1 MNRELKNIIENEKKL
16 YMPYVKNRKDFLM
29 AKFMHEES
37 YEIFRWIKELRI
49 SEYYAK
55 ERDEKGGL
63 LNKVRCLFH
72 GRKMTKYGNALG
84 YFISTGVLGKDVKIF
99 HRGNVIINYR
109 SVIGD
114 GCKLHGDNC
123 IGNNGSTTDCPV
135 LGKNVDVGIG
145 AKIIGGVTIADD
157 IKIGANAVV
166 TKSFLEPGIT
176 IAGVP
181 AKKIH

>member
-1 MNRELKNIIENEKKL
+1 MNRELKSIIKSEKAL
-16 YMPYVKNRKDFLM
+16 YMPNAKEYKNYLIS
-29 AKFMHEES
+29 KFIHEEC
-37 YEIFRWIKELRI
+37 YEIFRWIKEYRI
-49 SEYYAK
+49 AEYYAQHK
-55 ERDEKGGL
+55 KSILDKFL
-63 LNKVRCLFH
+63 YLWH
-72 GRKMTKYGNALG
+72 TRKTCKFGNALG
-84 YFISTGVLGKDVKIF
+84 YFIPLGSLGKNVTIY
-99 HRGNVIINYR
+99 HRGNIIINYR

-123 IGNNGSTTDCPV
+123 IGNNGTDIKCPV

-145 AKIIGGVTIADD
+145 AKIIGDVTIADD